1 MPAEATARPTLTEH
15 HSPGPSP
22 DHGPGCA
29 LIRLS
34 VVCATR
40 LSTTD
45 LTNTAYHAP
54 GKAGEVIAIGEVTAG
69 FGHGGASAG

>member
-1 MPAEATARPTLTEH
+1 MPADATARPTLTER

-22 DHGPGCA
+22 DYGPGYA

-34 VVCATR
+34 VARATH

-69 FGHGGASAG
+69 FGRGGASAG